1 MAEIIDNKPLNDYV
15 GSPIFMAPELISKFS
30 YNQKVDIWAFGCII
44 FELIC
49 GKAPFIAT
57 NPWD

>member
-1 MAEIIDNKPLNDYV
+1 MINNKPLNDYV

-30 YNQKVDIWAFGCII
+30 YNEKVDIWAFGCII
-44 FELIC
+44 YELIC